1 MSWHFTKK
9 EWAPPWPP
17 HNKREFMSSIAR
29 NYLNQLNADY
39 LRVHRRKEDLFWSTY
54 MGISDDQAGFTA
66 AEQAYK
72 AFCADPARLPVLR
85 EMLAQAEEE
94 ELKRGLGGWIAF
106 FECNVIEDPAAAA
119 LMDELVAAEADLFAR
134 RKGLRLTLLD
144 EQGQQVA
151 GSLPAASTALA
162 ASSDEAVRQ
171 SALTMFHTLEQWV
184 VGNGFLEVVALRNRF
199 ARAMG
204 YRDYF
209 DYKVHKN
216 EQMSPEQLFAVLDDF
231 IARTEQRVH
240 QSLAELKAA
249 KGEAALLP
257 HNLRYSVSGDVTRQL
272 DPYVPFS
279 RALKDWV
286 QSFRR
291 LGIQYRGATLT
302 LDLLTREGKYEN
314 GFCHGPVPSFWQEG
328 EWVPAV
334 VNFTSLAD
342 PAQVGSGWS
351 GLNTLFH
358 EGGHAAHFANVTG
371 NAPCFSQEFPP
382 TSMAYAETQ
391 SMFCDSLLDDAD
403 WLKGYARN
411 AAGEAIPDELIKGM
425 IEARQPFRAFN
436 ERQIALVA
444 YFERDLYAMAES
456 ERTPEAVLALAR
468 RWERQILGGES
479 PRPLLAIPHL
489 LNQESACAYHGYLLA
504 LMAVEQTRAYFLA
517 RDGYLT
523 DNPRIGPD
531 LAAHYWGPGNGM
543 THDETLRSLTGEG
556 FSAAPLAEACNQSV
570 AQAWATAAACMTAA
584 SQRPPAGEGTPL
596 DAHIRVMHG
605 AELIADNLE
614 SETRMLA
621 DFEAWIRQHYQRE
634 PAAAR

>member
-1 MSWHFTKK
+1 
-9 EWAPPWPP
+9 
-17 HNKREFMSSIAR
+17 MSSIAR
-29 NYLNQLNADY
+29 NYFNQLNADY
-39 LRVHRRKEDLFWSTY
+39 LQVHRHKEDLFWSTY
-54 MGISDDQAGFTA
+54 MGTSDDQAGFTA

-72 AFCADPARLPVLR
+72 AFCANPARLPELR
-85 EMLAQAEEE
+85 EMLVQADEDD
-94 ELKRGLGGWIAF
+94 LKRGLQGWIAF

-119 LMDELVAAEADLFAR
+119 LMDELVAAEAELFAR
-134 RKGLRLTLLD
+134 RKGLKLTLLD

-151 GSLPAASTALA
+151 GSLPAASTSLA
-162 ASSDEAVRQ
+162 ASPNEAVRQ
-171 SALTMFHTLEQWV
+171 SALAMFHTLEQWV
-184 VGNGFLEVVALRNRF
+184 VGNGFLEVVAIRNRF

-209 DYKVHKN
+209 DYKVRKN
-216 EQMSPEQLFAVLDDF
+216 EQMSPEQLFAILDDF
-231 IARTEQRVH
+231 IARTDGRLQ
-240 QSLAELKAA
+240 QSLVELKAA

-279 RALKDWV
+279 RALRDWV
-286 QSFRR
+286 ESFRR
-291 LGIQYRGATLT
+291 LGIQYCGATLT

-314 GFCHGPVPSFWQEG
+314 GFCHGPVPSFFQQG

-403 WLKGYARN
+403 WLKRYARN
-411 AAGEAIPDELIKGM
+411 VAGEAIPDALIKEM

-456 ERTPEAVLALAR
+456 DRTPEAVLALAR
-468 RWERQILGGES
+468 KWERKILGVES

-504 LMAVEQTRAYFLA
+504 LMAVEQTRAFFLK

-556 FSAAPLAEACNQSV
+556 FSAVPLAEACNLSAAEAWQQ
-570 AQAWATAAACMTAA
+570 AQACMADA
-584 SQRPPAGEGTPL
+584 QQRPAAGEGSPL
-596 DAHIRVMHG
+596 DAHIRVVHG
-605 AELIADNLE
+605 AELIADNSE

-621 DFEAWIRQHYQRE
+621 DFEAWVAQRIKH
-634 PAAAR
+634 

>member
-1 MSWHFTKK
+1 
-9 EWAPPWPP
+9 
-17 HNKREFMSSIAR
+17 MSSIAR
-29 NYLNQLNADY
+29 NYFNQLNADY
-39 LRVHRRKEDLFWSTY
+39 LQVHRRKEDLFWSTY
-54 MGISDDQAGFTA
+54 MGTSDDQAGFTT

-72 AFCADPARLPVLR
+72 AFCANPARLPELR
-85 EMLAQAEEE
+85 EMLLQADEDD
-94 ELKRGLGGWIAF
+94 LKRGLQGWIAF

-119 LMDELVAAEADLFAR
+119 LMDELVAAEAALFAR
-134 RKGLRLTLLD
+134 RKGLKLTLLD

-151 GSLPAASTALA
+151 GSLPAASTSLA
-162 ASSDEAVRQ
+162 ASPNEAVRQ
-171 SALTMFHTLEQWV
+171 SALAMFRTLEQWV
-184 VGNGFLEVVALRNRF
+184 VGNGFLEVVAIRNRF
-199 ARAMG
+199 ACAMG

-209 DYKVHKN
+209 DYKVRKN
-216 EQMSPEQLFAVLDDF
+216 EQMSPEQLFAILDDF
-231 IARTEQRVH
+231 IARTDARLQ
-240 QSLAELKAA
+240 QSLVELKAA

-279 RALKDWV
+279 RALRDWV
-286 QSFRR
+286 ESFRR

-314 GFCHGPVPSFWQEG
+314 GFCHGPVPSFFQQG

-403 WLKGYARN
+403 WLKRYARN
-411 AAGEAIPDELIKGM
+411 AAGEAVPDALIKEM

-444 YFERDLYAMAES
+444 YFERDLYAMDEA

-468 RWERQILGGES
+468 QWERKIVGVES

-504 LMAVEQTRAYFLA
+504 LMAVEQTRAYFLK

-543 THDETLRSLTGEG
+543 SHDETLRSLTGEG
-556 FSAAPLAEACNQSV
+556 FSAVPLAEACNLSADEAWQ
-570 AQAWATAAACMTAA
+570 QAKACMAAAQ
-584 SQRPPAGEGTPL
+584 QRPAAGEGSPL
-596 DAHIRVMHG
+596 DAHIRVVHG
-605 AELIADNLE
+605 AELIADNSE

-621 DFEAWIRQHYQRE
+621 DFEAWILSHS
-634 PAAAR
+634 ARASVA

>member
-1 MSWHFTKK
+1 
-9 EWAPPWPP
+9 
-17 HNKREFMSSIAR
+17 MSSIAR

-39 LRVHRRKEDLFWSTY
+39 LQVHRRKEDLFWSTY
-54 MGISDDQAGFTA
+54 MGTSDDQAGFTA

-72 AFCADPARLPVLR
+72 AFCADPDRLPVLR
-85 EMLAQAEEE
+85 EMHAQAEEAD
-94 ELKRGLGGWIAF
+94 LRRGLGGWIAF
-106 FECNVIEDPAAAA
+106 FECNVIEDPGASA
-119 LMDELVAAEADLFAR
+119 LMDELVAAEADLFTR
-134 RKGLRLTLLD
+134 RKGLKLTLLD
-144 EQGQQVA
+144 EQGRQVP

-162 ASSDEAVRQ
+162 ASCDEAVRQ
-171 SALTMFHTLEQWV
+171 SALAMFQTLEQWV
-184 VGNGFLEVVALRNRF
+184 VDNGYLAIVALRNRF

-216 EQMSPEQLFAVLDDF
+216 EQMSPEQLFAILDDF
-231 IARTEQRVH
+231 IARTDARLH
-240 QSLAELKAA
+240 QSLSELKAA

-286 QSFRR
+286 ESFRR

-314 GFCHGPVPSFWQEG
+314 GFCHGPVPSFWQDG

-334 VNFTSLAD
+334 VNFTSLAN

-403 WLKGYARN
+403 WLKRYARN
-411 AAGEAIPDELIKGM
+411 AAGEPIPDALIQAM

-444 YFERDLYAMAES
+444 YFERDLYAMDEA
-456 ERTPEAVLALAR
+456 ERTPAAVLALAR
-468 RWERQILGGES
+468 KWERKILGVES

-504 LMAVEQTRAYFLA
+504 LMAVEQTRAYFLR

-543 THDETLRSLTGEG
+543 THDETLQSLTGEG
-556 FSAAPLAEACNQSV
+556 FSAVPLAEACNRSAAEAWQQ
-570 AQAWATAAACMTAA
+570 AQACMAAAR
-584 SQRPPAGEGTPL
+584 QRPPAGEGTPL
-596 DAHIRVMHG
+596 DAHIRVVHG
-605 AELIADNLE
+605 AELIADNSE
-614 SETRMLA
+614 SEARMLA
-621 DFEAWIRQHYQRE
+621 EFEAWIRRLETAE
-634 PAAAR
+634 PVTLA

>member
-1 MSWHFTKK
+1 
-9 EWAPPWPP
+9 
-17 HNKREFMSSIAR
+17 MSSIAR
-29 NYLNQLNADY
+29 NYFNQLNADY
-39 LRVHRRKEDLFWSTY
+39 LQVHRRKEDLFWSTY
-54 MGISDDQAGFTA
+54 MGTSDDQAGFTT

-72 AFCADPARLPVLR
+72 AFCANPARLPELR
-85 EMLAQAEEE
+85 EMLAQADEDD
-94 ELKRGLGGWIAF
+94 LKRGLQGWIAF

-119 LMDELVAAEADLFAR
+119 LMDELVAAEAELFAR
-134 RKGLRLTLLD
+134 RKGLKLTLLD

-151 GSLPAASTALA
+151 GSLPAASTSLA
-162 ASSDEAVRQ
+162 ASPNEAVRQ
-171 SALTMFHTLEQWV
+171 SALAMFHTLEQWV
-184 VGNGFLEVVALRNRF
+184 VGNGFLEVVAIRNRF

-209 DYKVHKN
+209 DYKVRKN
-216 EQMSPEQLFAVLDDF
+216 EQMSPDQLFAILDDF
-231 IARTEQRVH
+231 IARTDARLQ

-279 RALKDWV
+279 RALRDWV
-286 QSFRR
+286 ESFRR

-314 GFCHGPVPSFWQEG
+314 GFCHGPVPSFFQQG
-328 EWVPAV
+328 EWIPAV

-403 WLKGYARN
+403 WLKRYARN
-411 AAGEAIPDELIKGM
+411 AAGEAVPDALIKEM

-444 YFERDLYAMAES
+444 YFERDLYAMDEAEC
-456 ERTPEAVLALAR
+456 TPEAVLALAR
-468 RWERQILGGES
+468 QWECKIVGVES

-504 LMAVEQTRAYFLA
+504 LMAVEQTRAFFLK

-556 FSAAPLAEACNQSV
+556 FSAVPLAEACNLSADEAWQ
-570 AQAWATAAACMTAA
+570 QAKACMAAAQ
-584 SQRPPAGEGTPL
+584 QRPAAGEGSPL
-596 DAHIRVMHG
+596 DAHIRVVHG
-605 AELIADNLE
+605 AELIADNSE

-621 DFEAWIRQHYQRE
+621 DFEVWVAQRIKH
-634 PAAAR
+634 

>member
-1 MSWHFTKK
+1 
-9 EWAPPWPP
+9 
-17 HNKREFMSSIAR
+17 MSSIAR

-39 LRVHRRKEDLFWSTY
+39 LQVHRRKEDLFWSTY
-54 MGISDDQAGFTA
+54 MGTSDDQAGFTA

-72 AFCADPARLPVLR
+72 AFCADPDRLPVLR
-85 EMLAQAEEE
+85 EMHAQAEEAD
-94 ELKRGLGGWIAF
+94 LRRGLGGWIAF
-106 FECNVIEDPAAAA
+106 FECNVIEDPGASA
-119 LMDELVAAEADLFAR
+119 LMDELVAAEADLFTR
-134 RKGLRLTLLD
+134 RKGLKLTLLD
-144 EQGQQVA
+144 EQGRQVP

-162 ASSDEAVRQ
+162 ASCDEAVRQ
-171 SALTMFHTLEQWV
+171 SALAMFQTLEQWV
-184 VGNGFLEVVALRNRF
+184 VDNGYLAIVALRNRF

-216 EQMSPEQLFAVLDDF
+216 EQMSPEQLFAILDDF
-231 IARTEQRVH
+231 IARTDARLH

-257 HNLRYSVSGDVTRQL
+257 QNLRYSVSGDVTRQL

-286 QSFRR
+286 ESFRR

-314 GFCHGPVPSFWQEG
+314 GFCHGPVPSFWQDG

-334 VNFTSLAD
+334 VNFTSLAN

-403 WLKGYARN
+403 WLKRYARN
-411 AAGEAIPDELIKGM
+411 AAGEPIPDALIQAM

-444 YFERDLYAMAES
+444 YFERDLYAMDEA
-456 ERTPEAVLALAR
+456 ERTPAAVLALAR
-468 RWERQILGGES
+468 KWERKILGVES

-504 LMAVEQTRAYFLA
+504 LMAVEQTRAYFLR

-543 THDETLRSLTGEG
+543 THDETLQSLTGEG
-556 FSAAPLAEACNQSV
+556 FSAVPLAEACNRSAAEAWQQ
-570 AQAWATAAACMTAA
+570 AQACMAAAR
-584 SQRPPAGEGTPL
+584 QRPPAGEGTPL
-596 DAHIRVMHG
+596 DAHIRVVHG
-605 AELIADNLE
+605 AELIADNSE
-614 SETRMLA
+614 SEARMLA
-621 DFEAWIRQHYQRE
+621 EFEAWIRRLETAE
-634 PAAAR
+634 PVTLA

>member
-1 MSWHFTKK
+1 
-9 EWAPPWPP
+9 
-17 HNKREFMSSIAR
+17 MSSIAR

-54 MGISDDQAGFTA
+54 MGTSDDQAGFTA

-72 AFCADPARLPVLR
+72 AFCADPARLPALR
-85 EMLAQAEEE
+85 EMLAQAEGAD
-94 ELKRGLGGWIAF
+94 LKRGLAGWAAF

-134 RKGLRLTLLD
+134 RKGLKLTLLD
-144 EQGQQVA
+144 EQGRQVP

-171 SALTMFHTLEQWV
+171 SALAMFHTLEQWV

-204 YRDYF
+204 YNDYF

-403 WLKGYARN
+403 WLKRYARN
-411 AAGEAIPDELIKGM
+411 AAGEPIPDALIQAM

-456 ERTPEAVLALAR
+456 ERTPAAVLALAR
-468 RWERQILGGES
+468 QWERKILGVES

-504 LMAVEQTRAYFLA
+504 LMAVEQTRAYFLG

-543 THDETLRSLTGEG
+543 THDETLQSLTGEG
-556 FSAAPLAEACNQSV
+556 FSAVPLAEACNRSAAEAWQQ
-570 AQAWATAAACMTAA
+570 AQACMAAAR
-584 SQRPPAGEGTPL
+584 QRPPAGEGTPL
-596 DAHIRVMHG
+596 DAHIRVVHG
-605 AELIADNLE
+605 AELIADNSE
-614 SETRMLA
+614 SEARMLA
-621 DFEAWIRQHYQRE
+621 EFEAWIRRLETAE
-634 PAAAR
+634 PVTLA

>member
-1 MSWHFTKK
+1 
-9 EWAPPWPP
+9 
-17 HNKREFMSSIAR
+17 MSSIAR
-29 NYLNQLNADY
+29 NYFNQLNRDY
-39 LRVHRRKEDLFWSTY
+39 LQVHRRKEDLFWATY
-54 MGISDDQAGFTA
+54 MGTSDDQAGFTA

-72 AFCADPARLPVLR
+72 AFCANPERLPELR
-85 EMLAQAEEE
+85 KMHALAENE
-94 ELKRGLGGWIAF
+94 ELKRGLAGWIAF

-119 LMDELVAAEADLFAR
+119 LMDELVAAEAELFAR
-134 RKGLRLTLLD
+134 RKGLKLTLLD
-144 EQGQQVA
+144 ELGQQVA
-151 GSLPAASTALA
+151 GSLPAASTSLA
-162 ASSDEAVRQ
+162 ASPNEAVRQ
-171 SALTMFHTLEQWV
+171 SALAMFHTLEQWV
-184 VGNGFLEVVALRNRF
+184 VGNGFLEVVAIRNRF

-209 DYKVHKN
+209 DYKVRKN
-216 EQMSPEQLFAVLDDF
+216 EQMSPEQLFAILDDF
-231 IARTEQRVH
+231 IARTDARLQ

-279 RALKDWV
+279 RALRDWV
-286 QSFRR
+286 ESFRR

-314 GFCHGPVPSFWQEG
+314 GFCHGPVPSFFQQG

-403 WLKGYARN
+403 WLKRYARN
-411 AAGEAIPDELIKGM
+411 AVGEVVPDALIKEM

-444 YFERDLYAMAES
+444 YFERDLYAMDEA

-468 RWERQILGGES
+468 QWERKIVGVES

-504 LMAVEQTRAYFLA
+504 LMAVEQTRAYFLK

-543 THDETLRSLTGEG
+543 THDETLRNLTGEG
-556 FSAAPLAEACNQSV
+556 FSAVPLAEACNLIAAEAWQQ
-570 AQAWATAAACMTAA
+570 AQACMAAAQ
-584 SQRPPAGEGTPL
+584 QRPAAGEGSPL
-596 DAHIRVMHG
+596 DAHIRVVHG
-605 AELIADNLE
+605 AELIADNSE

-621 DFEAWIRQHYQRE
+621 DFEAWVAHRIKH
-634 PAAAR
+634 

>member
-1 MSWHFTKK
+1 
-9 EWAPPWPP
+9 
-17 HNKREFMSSIAR
+17 MSSIAR
-29 NYLNQLNADY
+29 NYFNQLNADY
-39 LRVHRRKEDLFWSTY
+39 LQVHRRKEDLFWSTY
-54 MGISDDQAGFTA
+54 MGTNDDQAGFTT

-72 AFCADPARLPVLR
+72 AFCANPARLPELR
-85 EMLAQAEEE
+85 EMLVQADEDD
-94 ELKRGLGGWIAF
+94 LKRGLQGWIAF

-119 LMDELVAAEADLFAR
+119 LMDELVAAEAELFAR
-134 RKGLRLTLLD
+134 RKGLKLTLLD

-151 GSLPAASTALA
+151 GSLPGASTSLA
-162 ASSDEAVRQ
+162 ASPNEAVRQ
-171 SALTMFHTLEQWV
+171 SALAMFRTLEQWV
-184 VGNGFLEVVALRNRF
+184 VGNGFLEVVAIRNRF

-209 DYKVHKN
+209 DYKVRKN
-216 EQMSPEQLFAVLDDF
+216 EQMSPDQLFAILDDF
-231 IARTEQRVH
+231 IARTDARLQ

-279 RALKDWV
+279 RALRDWV
-286 QSFRR
+286 ESFRR

-314 GFCHGPVPSFWQEG
+314 GFCHGPVPSFFQQG
-328 EWVPAV
+328 DWVPAV

-403 WLKGYARN
+403 WLKRYARN
-411 AAGEAIPDELIKGM
+411 AAGEAVPDALIKEM

-444 YFERDLYAMAES
+444 YFERDLYAMDEA

-468 RWERQILGGES
+468 QWERKILGVES

-504 LMAVEQTRAYFLA
+504 LMAVEQTRAYFLK

-543 THDETLRSLTGEG
+543 SHDETLRSLTGEG
-556 FSAAPLAEACNQSV
+556 FSAVPLAEACNLSADEAWQ
-570 AQAWATAAACMTAA
+570 QAKACMAAAQ
-584 SQRPPAGEGTPL
+584 QRPAAGEGSPL
-596 DAHIRVMHG
+596 DAHIRVVHG
-605 AELIADNLE
+605 AELIADNSE

-621 DFEAWIRQHYQRE
+621 DFEAWITRRYFAGDVRE
-634 PAAAR
+634 ELSCVQ

>member
-1 MSWHFTKK
+1 
-9 EWAPPWPP
+9 
-17 HNKREFMSSIAR
+17 MSSIAR
-29 NYLNQLNADY
+29 NYFNQLNADY
-39 LRVHRRKEDLFWSTY
+39 LQVHRRKEDLFWSTY
-54 MGISDDQAGFTA
+54 MGTSDDQAGFTT

-72 AFCADPARLPVLR
+72 AFCANPARLPELR
-85 EMLAQAEEE
+85 EMLVQADEDD
-94 ELKRGLGGWIAF
+94 LKGGLQGWIAF

-119 LMDELVAAEADLFAR
+119 LMDELVAAEAELFAR
-134 RKGLRLTLLD
+134 RKGLKLTLLD

-151 GSLPAASTALA
+151 GSLPAASTSLA
-162 ASSDEAVRQ
+162 ASPNEAVRQ
-171 SALTMFHTLEQWV
+171 SALAMFHTLEQWV
-184 VGNGFLEVVALRNRF
+184 VGNGFLEVVAIRNRF

-209 DYKVHKN
+209 DYKVRKN
-216 EQMSPEQLFAVLDDF
+216 EQMSPEQLFAILDDF
-231 IARTEQRVH
+231 IARTDARLQ
-240 QSLAELKAA
+240 QSLEELKVA

-279 RALKDWV
+279 RALRDWAE
-286 QSFRR
+286 SFRR

-314 GFCHGPVPSFWQEG
+314 GFCHGPVPSFFQQG

-403 WLKGYARN
+403 WLKRYARN
-411 AAGEAIPDELIKGM
+411 AAGEAVPDALIKEM

-444 YFERDLYAMAES
+444 YFERDLYAMDEAK
-456 ERTPEAVLALAR
+456 RTPEAVLALAR
-468 RWERQILGGES
+468 QWERKIVGVES

-504 LMAVEQTRAYFLA
+504 LMAVEQTRAYFLK

-543 THDETLRSLTGEG
+543 SHDETLRSLTGEG
-556 FSAAPLAEACNQSV
+556 FSAVPLAEACNLSAAEAWQQ
-570 AQAWATAAACMTAA
+570 AQACMVAAQ
-584 SQRPPAGEGTPL
+584 QRPSAGEGSPL
-596 DAHIRVMHG
+596 DAHIRVVHG
-605 AELIADNLE
+605 AELIADNSE

-621 DFEAWIRQHYQRE
+621 DFEAWVAHRIKL
-634 PAAAR
+634 

>member
-1 MSWHFTKK
+1 
-9 EWAPPWPP
+9 
-17 HNKREFMSSIAR
+17 MSSIAR
-29 NYLNQLNADY
+29 NYFNQLNADY
-39 LRVHRRKEDLFWSTY
+39 LQVHRRKEDLFWSTY
-54 MGISDDQAGFTA
+54 MGTSDDQAGFTA

-72 AFCADPARLPVLR
+72 GFCANPARLPELR
-85 EMLAQAEEE
+85 EMLALAQEED
-94 ELKRGLGGWIAF
+94 LKRGLKGWLAF
-106 FECNVIEDPAAAA
+106 FECNVIEDPQAAA
-119 LMDELVAAEADLFAR
+119 LMDELVAAEAALFAR
-134 RKGLRLTLLD
+134 RKGLKLTLLD
-144 EQGQQVA
+144 EQGRQVA

-162 ASSDEAVRQ
+162 ASADDAVRQ
-171 SALTMFHTLEQWV
+171 SALAMFHTLENWV
-184 VGNGFLEVVALRNRF
+184 VDNGYLEIVALRNRF
-199 ARAMG
+199 ACAMG

-216 EQMSPEQLFAVLDDF
+216 EQMSPEQLFAILDDF
-231 IARTEQRVH
+231 IARTEQRLH

-249 KGEAALLP
+249 KGEEALLP

-286 QSFRR
+286 ESFRR

-334 VNFTSLAD
+334 VNFTSLAN

-403 WLKGYARN
+403 WLKRYARN
-411 AAGEAIPDELIKGM
+411 DAGEPIPDALIEAM
-425 IEARQPFRAFN
+425 IAARQPFRAFN

-444 YFERDLYAMAES
+444 YFERDLYAMDGA
-456 ERTPEAVLALAR
+456 ERTPAAVLALAR
-468 RWERQILGGES
+468 QWERKILGVES

-504 LMAVEQTRAYFLA
+504 LMAVEQTRAFFLK

-531 LAAHYWGPGNGM
+531 LAAHYWGPGNGKS
-543 THDETLRSLTGEG
+543 HDETLRSLTGEG
-556 FSAAPLAEACNQSV
+556 FSAAPLAEACNRSV
-570 AQAWATAAACMTAA
+570 AEAWQQAQECMDAAQ
-584 SQRPPAGEGTPL
+584 QRPPAGEGMPL
-596 DAHIRVMHG
+596 DAHIRVVHG
-605 AELIADNLE
+605 AELIADNSE
-614 SETRMLA
+614 SEARMLA
-621 DFEAWIRQHYQRE
+621 DFEAWIRTLSGRDST
-634 PAAAR
+634 ALRR

>member
-1 MSWHFTKK
+1 
-9 EWAPPWPP
+9 
-17 HNKREFMSSIAR
+17 MSSIAR
-29 NYLNQLNADY
+29 NYLNRLNADY
-39 LRVHRRKEDLFWSTY
+39 LQVHRRKEDLFWSAY
-54 MGISDDQAGFTA
+54 MGTSDDQAGFTA

-85 EMLAQAEEE
+85 EMLAQAEEA
-94 ELKRGLGGWIAF
+94 ELRRGLGGWIAF
-106 FECNVIEDPAAAA
+106 FECNVIEDPQAAA
-119 LMDELVAAEADLFAR
+119 LMDELVAAEAELFAR

-144 EQGQQVA
+144 EQGRQVP

-171 SALTMFHTLEQWV
+171 SALAMFHTLEQWV

-216 EQMSPEQLFAVLDDF
+216 EQMSPAQLFAVLDDF
-231 IARTEQRVH
+231 IARTEERLH

-249 KGEAALLP
+249 KGEEALLP
-257 HNLRYSVSGDVTRQL
+257 HNLRYSVSGDVTRRL

-279 RALKDWV
+279 RALQDWV
-286 QSFRR
+286 ESFRR

-334 VNFTSLAD
+334 VNFTSLAN

-403 WLKGYARN
+403 WLKRYARN
-411 AAGEAIPDELIKGM
+411 AAGEPIPDDLIQAM
-425 IEARQPFRAFN
+425 IAARQPFRAFN

-456 ERTPEAVLALAR
+456 ERTPDAVLALAR
-468 RWERQILGGES
+468 RWECQILGVES

-504 LMAVEQTRAYFLA
+504 LMAVEQTRAYFLK

-556 FSAAPLAEACNQSV
+556 FSAIPLATVCNQTVAEAWQQAEACM
-570 AQAWATAAACMTAA
+570 AAAR
-584 SQRPPAGEGTPL
+584 QRPPAGEGTPL
-596 DAHIRVMHG
+596 NAHIRVVHG
-605 AELIADNLE
+605 AELIADNRE
-614 SETRMLA
+614 SEARMLA
-621 DFEAWIRQHYQRE
+621 DFEAWIRRQE
-634 PAAAR
+634 APAGQS

>member
-1 MSWHFTKK
+1 
-9 EWAPPWPP
+9 
-17 HNKREFMSSIAR
+17 MSSIAR
-29 NYLNQLNADY
+29 NYFNQLNADY
-39 LRVHRRKEDLFWSTY
+39 LQVHRRKEDLFWSTY
-54 MGISDDQAGFTA
+54 MGTSDDQAGFTA

-72 AFCADPARLPVLR
+72 AFCANPARLPELR
-85 EMLAQAEEE
+85 EMLVQADEDD
-94 ELKRGLGGWIAF
+94 LKRGLQGWIAF

-119 LMDELVAAEADLFAR
+119 LMDELVAAEAELFAR
-134 RKGLRLTLLD
+134 RKGLKLTLLD

-151 GSLPAASTALA
+151 GSLPAASTSLA
-162 ASSDEAVRQ
+162 ASPNEAVRQ
-171 SALTMFHTLEQWV
+171 SALAMFHTLEQWV
-184 VGNGFLEVVALRNRF
+184 VGNGFLEVVAIRNRF

-209 DYKVHKN
+209 DYKVRKN
-216 EQMSPEQLFAVLDDF
+216 EQMSPEQLFAILDDF
-231 IARTEQRVH
+231 IARTDARLQ
-240 QSLAELKAA
+240 QSLVELKAA

-279 RALKDWV
+279 RALRDWV
-286 QSFRR
+286 ESFRR

-314 GFCHGPVPSFWQEG
+314 GFCHGPVPSFFQQG

-403 WLKGYARN
+403 WLKRYARN
-411 AAGEAIPDELIKGM
+411 AAGEAVPDALIKEM

-444 YFERDLYAMAES
+444 YFERDLYAMDEA

-468 RWERQILGGES
+468 QWERKILGVES

-504 LMAVEQTRAYFLA
+504 LMAVEQTRAYFLK

-556 FSAAPLAEACNQSV
+556 FSAVPLAEACNLIAAEAWQQ
-570 AQAWATAAACMTAA
+570 AQACMAAAQ
-584 SQRPPAGEGTPL
+584 QRPAAGEGSPL
-596 DAHIRVMHG
+596 DAHIRVVHG
-605 AELIADNLE
+605 AELIADNSE

-621 DFEAWIRQHYQRE
+621 DFEAWIVNHYRRAS
-634 PAAAR
+634 AA

>member
-1 MSWHFTKK
+1 
-9 EWAPPWPP
+9 
-17 HNKREFMSSIAR
+17 MSSIAR
-29 NYLNQLNADY
+29 EYFDQLNRDY
-39 LRVHRRKEDLFWSTY
+39 LQVHRRKEDLFWATY
-54 MGISDDQAGFTA
+54 MGTSDDQAGFTT

-72 AFCADPARLPVLR
+72 AFCANPERLPELR
-85 EMLAQAEEE
+85 KMHALAEDE
-94 ELKRGLGGWIAF
+94 ELKRGLAGWIAF

-134 RKGLRLTLLD
+134 RKGLKLTLLD
-144 EQGQQVA
+144 EQGQQVV
-151 GSLPAASTALA
+151 GSLPAASTSLA
-162 ASSDEAVRQ
+162 ASSNEAVRQ
-171 SALTMFHTLEQWV
+171 SAIAMFHTLEQWV

-209 DYKVHKN
+209 AYKVRKN
-216 EQMSPEQLFAVLDDF
+216 EQMSPDQLFAILDDF
-231 IARTEQRVH
+231 IARTDARLQ
-240 QSLAELKAA
+240 QSLVELKAA

-257 HNLRYSVSGDVTRQL
+257 HNLRYFVSGDVTRQL

-279 RALKDWV
+279 RALRDWV
-286 QSFRR
+286 ESFRR

-314 GFCHGPVPSFWQEG
+314 GFCHGPVPSFFQQG
-328 EWVPAV
+328 EWIPAV

-403 WLKGYARN
+403 WLKHYARN
-411 AAGEAIPDELIKGM
+411 AAGEAIPDALIKEM
-425 IEARQPFRAFN
+425 IAARQPFRAFN

-444 YFERDLYAMAES
+444 YFERELYAMDEA

-468 RWERQILGGES
+468 KWERKILGVES

-504 LMAVEQTRAYFLA
+504 LMAVEQTRAFFLK

-556 FSAAPLAEACNQSV
+556 FSAVPLAEACNLSAAEAWQL
-570 AQAWATAAACMTAA
+570 AQACMVAAQ
-584 SQRPPAGEGTPL
+584 QRPAAGEGSPL
-596 DAHIRVMHG
+596 DAHIRVVHG
-605 AELIADNLE
+605 AELIADNSE

-621 DFEAWIRQHYQRE
+621 DFEAWILSHS
-634 PAAAR
+634 ARASVA

>member
-1 MSWHFTKK
+1 
-9 EWAPPWPP
+9 
-17 HNKREFMSSIAR
+17 MSSIAR
-29 NYLNQLNADY
+29 NYFNQLNADY
-39 LRVHRRKEDLFWSTY
+39 LQVHRCKEDLFWSTY
-54 MGISDDQAGFTA
+54 MGTSDDQPGFTA

-72 AFCADPARLPVLR
+72 AFCANPARLPALR
-85 EMLAQAEEE
+85 EMLAQAEQDD
-94 ELKRGLGGWIAF
+94 LKRGLQGWIAF

-134 RKGLRLTLLD
+134 RKGLKLTLLD

-151 GSLPAASTALA
+151 GSLPAASTSLA
-162 ASSDEAVRQ
+162 ASSNEAVRQ
-171 SALTMFHTLEQWV
+171 SALAMFHALEQWV
-184 VGNGFLEVVALRNRF
+184 VGNGFLEVVAIRNRF
-199 ARAMG
+199 ARAMD

-209 DYKVHKN
+209 DYKVRKN
-216 EQMSPEQLFAVLDDF
+216 EQMSPEQLFAILDDF
-231 IARTEQRVH
+231 IARTDGRLQ

-286 QSFRR
+286 ESFRR

-314 GFCHGPVPSFWQEG
+314 GFCHGPVPSFFQQG

-403 WLKGYARN
+403 WLKRYARN
-411 AAGEAIPDELIKGM
+411 AAGESIPDELIKEM
-425 IEARQPFRAFN
+425 IAARQPFRAFN

-444 YFERDLYAMAES
+444 YFERDLYAMDEA

-468 RWERQILGGES
+468 QWERNIVGVES

-504 LMAVEQTRAYFLA
+504 LMAVEQTRTYFLG

-543 THDETLRSLTGEG
+543 SHDQTLRSLTGEG
-556 FSAAPLAEACNQSV
+556 FSAVPLAEACNLSAAESWLQ
-570 AQAWATAAACMTAA
+570 AQACMAAAQ
-584 SQRPPAGEGTPL
+584 QRPAAGEGTPL
-596 DAHIRVMHG
+596 DAHIRVVHG
-605 AELIADNLE
+605 AELIADNRE

-621 DFEAWIRQHYQRE
+621 DFEAWIVNHYQRAS
-634 PAAAR
+634 AA

>member
-1 MSWHFTKK
+1 
-9 EWAPPWPP
+9 
-17 HNKREFMSSIAR
+17 MSSIAR
-29 NYLNQLNADY
+29 NYFNQLNADY
-39 LRVHRRKEDLFWSTY
+39 LQVHRCKEDLFWSTY
-54 MGISDDQAGFTA
+54 MGTSDDQAGFTA

-72 AFCADPARLPVLR
+72 GFCANPARLPELR
-85 EMLAQAEEE
+85 EMLALAQEED
-94 ELKRGLGGWIAF
+94 LKWGLKGWLAF
-106 FECNVIEDPAAAA
+106 FECNVIEDPQAAA

-134 RKGLRLTLLD
+134 RKGLKLTLLD
-144 EQGQQVA
+144 EQGREVA

-162 ASSDEAVRQ
+162 ASADEAVRQ
-171 SALTMFHTLEQWV
+171 SALAMFHTLEQWV
-184 VGNGFLEVVALRNRF
+184 IDNGYLEIVALRNRF
-199 ARAMG
+199 ACAMG

-216 EQMSPEQLFAVLDDF
+216 EQMSPEQLFAILDDF
-231 IARTEQRVH
+231 IARTEQRLH
-240 QSLAELKAA
+240 QSLVELKAA
-249 KGEAALLP
+249 KGEEALLP

-286 QSFRR
+286 ESFRR

-334 VNFTSLAD
+334 VNFTSLAN

-403 WLKGYARN
+403 WLKRYARN
-411 AAGEAIPDELIKGM
+411 DAGEPIPDALIEAM
-425 IEARQPFRAFN
+425 IAARQPFRAFN

-444 YFERDLYAMAES
+444 YFERDLYAMADGD
-456 ERTPEAVLALAR
+456 RTPAAVLALAR
-468 RWERQILGGES
+468 QWERKILGVES

-504 LMAVEQTRAYFLA
+504 LMAVEQTRAFFLK

-531 LAAHYWGPGNGM
+531 LAAHYWGPGNGKS
-543 THDETLRSLTGEG
+543 HDETLRSLTGEG
-556 FSAAPLAEACNQSV
+556 FSAAPLAEACNRSV
-570 AQAWATAAACMTAA
+570 AEAWQQAQACMAAAR
-584 SQRPPAGEGTPL
+584 QRPPAGEGTPL
-596 DAHIRVMHG
+596 DAHIRVVHG
-605 AELIADNLE
+605 AELIADNSE
-614 SETRMLA
+614 SEARMLA
-621 DFEAWIRQHYQRE
+621 DFEAWIRTLSGRDSTTL
-634 PAAAR
+634 RR

>member
-1 MSWHFTKK
+1 MH
-9 EWAPPWPP
+9 
-17 HNKREFMSSIAR
+17 SIAR

-39 LRVHRRKEDLFWSTY
+39 LQVHRRKEDLFWSTY
-54 MGISDDQAGFTA
+54 MGTSDDQAGFTA

-72 AFCADPARLPVLR
+72 AFCANPARLPELR
-85 EMLAQAEEE
+85 EMLSRAEEAD
-94 ELKRGLGGWIAF
+94 LKRGLGGWIAF

-119 LMDELVAAEADLFAR
+119 LMDELVAAEAALFAR
-134 RKGLRLTLLD
+134 RRELKLSLLD

-151 GSLPAASTALA
+151 GSLPAASTSLA
-162 ASSDEAVRQ
+162 ASPNEAVRQ
-171 SALTMFHTLEQWV
+171 SALAMFHTLEQWV
-184 VGNGFLEVVALRNRF
+184 VDNGFLEVVAIRNRF

-209 DYKVHKN
+209 DYKVRKN

-231 IARTEQRVH
+231 IARTEQRVQ
-240 QSLAELKAA
+240 QSLAELKSA
-249 KGEAALLP
+249 KGEAALQP
-257 HNLRYSVSGDVTRQL
+257 HNLRYFVSGDVTRQL

-286 QSFRR
+286 ESFRR
-291 LGIQYRGATLT
+291 LGIQYRDATLT
-302 LDLLTREGKYEN
+302 LDLLTWEGKYEN
-314 GFCHGPVPSFWQEG
+314 GFCHGPVPSFWQEDK
-328 EWVPAV
+328 WVPAV
-334 VNFTSLAD
+334 VNFTSLAN
-342 PAQVGSGWS
+342 PVQVGSGWS

-403 WLKGYARN
+403 WLKHYARN
-411 AAGEAIPDELIKGM
+411 AAGEVIPDSLIKAM
-425 IEARQPFRAFN
+425 IAARQPFRAFN
-436 ERQIALVA
+436 ERQIALVS
-444 YFERDLYAMAES
+444 YFERDLYAME
-456 ERTPEAVLALAR
+456 EIDRTPDAVLALAR
-468 RWERQILGGES
+468 QWERKILGTES

-504 LMAVEQTRAYFLA
+504 LMAVEQTRAYFLQ

-556 FSAAPLAEACNQSV
+556 FSAVPLAEVCNQSV
-570 AQAWATAAACMTAA
+570 ADAWAQAQACMAAAQ
-584 SQRPPAGEGTPL
+584 QRPPAGEGAPL
-596 DAHIRVMHG
+596 NARIRVVHG
-605 AELIADNLE
+605 SELIADNSE
-614 SETRMLA
+614 SEARMLA
-621 DFEAWIRQHYQRE
+621 DFEGWIRRQSEVE
-634 PAAAR
+634 PATQG

>member
-1 MSWHFTKK
+1 MH
-9 EWAPPWPP
+9 
-17 HNKREFMSSIAR
+17 SIAR

-39 LRVHRRKEDLFWSTY
+39 LLVHRRKEDLFWSTY
-54 MGISDDQAGFTA
+54 MGTSDDQAGFTA

-72 AFCADPARLPVLR
+72 AFCANPALLPELR
-85 EMLAQAEEE
+85 ETLARAEEAD
-94 ELKRGLGGWIAF
+94 LKRGLGGWIAF

-119 LMDELVAAEADLFAR
+119 LMDELVAAEAALFAR
-134 RKGLRLTLLD
+134 RRELKLSLLD

-151 GSLPAASTALA
+151 GSLPAASTSLA
-162 ASSDEAVRQ
+162 ASPNEAVRQ
-171 SALTMFHTLEQWV
+171 SALAMFHTLEQWV
-184 VGNGFLEVVALRNRF
+184 VDNGFLDVVAIRNRF

-209 DYKVHKN
+209 DYKVRKN

-231 IARTEQRVH
+231 IARTEQRVQ
-240 QSLAELKAA
+240 QSLAELKSV

-257 HNLRYSVSGDVTRQL
+257 HNLRYFVSGDVTRQL

-286 QSFRR
+286 ESFRR
-291 LGIQYRGATLT
+291 LGIQYRDATLT

-314 GFCHGPVPSFWQEG
+314 GFCHGPVPSFWQEDK
-328 EWVPAV
+328 WVPAV
-334 VNFTSLAD
+334 VNFTSLAN

-403 WLKGYARN
+403 WLKRYARN
-411 AAGEAIPDELIKGM
+411 AAGEVIPDSLIKAM
-425 IEARQPFRAFN
+425 IAARQPFRAFN
-436 ERQIALVA
+436 ERQIALVS
-444 YFERDLYAMAES
+444 YFERDLYAMEES
-456 ERTPEAVLALAR
+456 DRTPDVVLALAR
-468 RWERQILGGES
+468 QWERKILGTES

-504 LMAVEQTRAYFLA
+504 LMAVEQTRAYFLK

-556 FSAAPLAEACNQSV
+556 FSAVPLAEVCNQSV
-570 AQAWATAAACMTAA
+570 ADAWAQAQACMAAAQ
-584 SQRPPAGEGTPL
+584 QRPPAGEGAPL
-596 DAHIRVMHG
+596 NARIRVVHG
-605 AELIADNLE
+605 SELIADNSE
-614 SETRMLA
+614 SEARMLA
-621 DFEAWIRQHYQRE
+621 DFEGWIRRQSEVE
-634 PAAAR
+634 PATLG

>member
-1 MSWHFTKK
+1 
-9 EWAPPWPP
+9 
-17 HNKREFMSSIAR
+17 MSSIAR
-29 NYLNQLNADY
+29 EYFDQLNRDY
-39 LRVHRRKEDLFWSTY
+39 LQVHRRKEDLFWATY
-54 MGISDDQAGFTA
+54 MGTSDDQAGFTT

-72 AFCADPARLPVLR
+72 AFCANPERLPELR
-85 EMLAQAEEE
+85 KMHALAEDE
-94 ELKRGLGGWIAF
+94 ELKRGLAGWIAF
-106 FECNVIEDPAAAA
+106 FECNVIEDPGASA

-134 RKGLRLTLLD
+134 RKGLKLTLLD
-144 EQGQQVA
+144 EQGRQVP

-171 SALTMFHTLEQWV
+171 SALAMFHTLEQWV
-184 VGNGFLEVVALRNRF
+184 IDNGYLDIVALRNRF

-209 DYKVHKN
+209 EYKVHKN
-216 EQMSPEQLFAVLDDF
+216 EQMSPAQLFAVLDDF
-231 IARTEQRVH
+231 IARTEERLH

-249 KGEAALLP
+249 KGEEALLP

-286 QSFRR
+286 ESFRR

-334 VNFTSLAD
+334 VNFTSLAN

-403 WLKGYARN
+403 WLKRYARN
-411 AAGEAIPDELIKGM
+411 AAGEPIPDALIQAM

-456 ERTPEAVLALAR
+456 ERTPAAVLALAR
-468 RWERQILGGES
+468 RWERKILGVDS

-504 LMAVEQTRAYFLA
+504 LMAVEQTRAYFLR

-543 THDETLRSLTGEG
+543 THDETLQSLTGEG
-556 FSAAPLAEACNQSV
+556 FSAVPLAEACNRSAAEAWQQ
-570 AQAWATAAACMTAA
+570 AQACMAAAR
-584 SQRPPAGEGTPL
+584 QRPPAGEGTPL
-596 DAHIRVMHG
+596 DAHIRVVHG
-605 AELIADNLE
+605 AELIADNSE
-614 SETRMLA
+614 SEARMLA
-621 DFEAWIRQHYQRE
+621 EFEAWIRRLETAE
-634 PAAAR
+634 PVTLA

>member
-1 MSWHFTKK
+1 
-9 EWAPPWPP
+9 
-17 HNKREFMSSIAR
+17 MSSIAR
-29 NYLNQLNADY
+29 NYFNQLNADY
-39 LRVHRRKEDLFWSTY
+39 LQVHRRKEDLFWSTY
-54 MGISDDQAGFTA
+54 MGTSDDQAGFTA

-72 AFCADPARLPVLR
+72 AFCANPARLPALR
-85 EMLAQAEEE
+85 EMLVQADEDD
-94 ELKRGLGGWIAF
+94 LKRGLQGWIAF

-119 LMDELVAAEADLFAR
+119 LMDELVAAEAALFAR
-134 RKGLRLTLLD
+134 RKGLKLTLLD

-151 GSLPAASTALA
+151 GSLPAASTSLT
-162 ASSDEAVRQ
+162 ASPNEAVRQ
-171 SALTMFHTLEQWV
+171 SALAMFHTLEQWV
-184 VGNGFLEVVALRNRF
+184 VGNGFLEVVAIRNRF

-209 DYKVHKN
+209 DYKVRKN
-216 EQMSPEQLFAVLDDF
+216 EQMSPEQLFAILDDF
-231 IARTEQRVH
+231 IARTDGRLQ

-279 RALKDWV
+279 RALRDWV
-286 QSFRR
+286 ESFRR

-314 GFCHGPVPSFWQEG
+314 GFCHGPVPSFFQQG

-403 WLKGYARN
+403 WLKRYARN
-411 AAGEAIPDELIKGM
+411 AAGEAVPDALIKEM

-444 YFERDLYAMAES
+444 YFERDLYAMDEA

-468 RWERQILGGES
+468 KWERKVLGVES

-504 LMAVEQTRAYFLA
+504 LMAVEQTRAYFLK

-543 THDETLRSLTGEG
+543 SHDETLRSLTGEG
-556 FSAAPLAEACNQSV
+556 FSAVPLAEACNLSADEAWQQ
-570 AQAWATAAACMTAA
+570 AQVCMAAAQ
-584 SQRPPAGEGTPL
+584 QRPAAGEGSPL
-596 DAHIRVMHG
+596 DAHIRVVHG
-605 AELIADNLE
+605 AELIADNSK

-621 DFEAWIRQHYQRE
+621 DFEAWVAQRIKH
-634 PAAAR
+634 

>member
-1 MSWHFTKK
+1 
-9 EWAPPWPP
+9 
-17 HNKREFMSSIAR
+17 MSSIAR

-39 LRVHRRKEDLFWSTY
+39 LQVHRRKEDLFWSTY
-54 MGISDDQAGFTA
+54 MGTSDDQAGFTA

-72 AFCADPARLPVLR
+72 GFCADPARLPVLR
-85 EMLAQAEEE
+85 EMQAEEAD
-94 ELKRGLGGWIAF
+94 LRRGLGGWIAF
-106 FECNVIEDPAAAA
+106 FECNVIEDPGASA

-134 RKGLRLTLLD
+134 RKGLKLTLLD
-144 EQGQQVA
+144 EQGRQVP

-171 SALTMFHTLEQWV
+171 SALAMFHTLEQWV
-184 VGNGFLEVVALRNRF
+184 IDNGYLDIVALRNRF

-209 DYKVHKN
+209 EYKVHKN
-216 EQMSPEQLFAVLDDF
+216 EQMSPAQLIAILDDF
-231 IARTEQRVH
+231 IARTDARLH

-286 QSFRR
+286 ESFRR

-334 VNFTSLAD
+334 VNFTSLAN

-403 WLKGYARN
+403 WLKRYARN
-411 AAGEAIPDELIKGM
+411 AAGEPIPDALIQAM

-456 ERTPEAVLALAR
+456 ERTPAAVLALAR
-468 RWERQILGGES
+468 RWERKILGVES

-504 LMAVEQTRAYFLA
+504 LMAVEQTRAYFLK

-543 THDETLRSLTGEG
+543 THDETLQSLTGEG
-556 FSAAPLAEACNQSV
+556 FSAVPLAEECNRSAAEAWQQ
-570 AQAWATAAACMTAA
+570 AQTCMAAAR
-584 SQRPPAGEGTPL
+584 QRPPAGEGTPL
-596 DAHIRVMHG
+596 DAHIRVVHG
-605 AELIADNLE
+605 AELIADNSE
-614 SETRMLA
+614 SEARMLA
-621 DFEAWIRQHYQRE
+621 DFEAWIRRLETAE
-634 PAAAR
+634 PVTQA

>member
-1 MSWHFTKK
+1 
-9 EWAPPWPP
+9 
-17 HNKREFMSSIAR
+17 MSSIAR
-29 NYLNQLNADY
+29 NYFNQLNADY
-39 LRVHRRKEDLFWSTY
+39 LQVHRRKEDLFWSTY
-54 MGISDDQAGFTA
+54 MGTSDDQAGFTT

-72 AFCADPARLPVLR
+72 AFCANPARLPELR
-85 EMLAQAEEE
+85 EMLVQADEDD
-94 ELKRGLGGWIAF
+94 LKRGLQGWIAF

-119 LMDELVAAEADLFAR
+119 LMDELVAAEAALFAR
-134 RKGLRLTLLD
+134 RKGLKLTLLD

-151 GSLPAASTALA
+151 GSLPAASTSLA
-162 ASSDEAVRQ
+162 ASPNEAVRQ
-171 SALTMFHTLEQWV
+171 SALAMFHTLELWV
-184 VGNGFLEVVALRNRF
+184 VGNGFLEVVAIRNRF

-209 DYKVHKN
+209 DYKVRKN
-216 EQMSPEQLFAVLDDF
+216 EQMSPEQLFAILDDF
-231 IARTEQRVH
+231 IARTDARLQ
-240 QSLAELKAA
+240 QSLEELKIA

-279 RALKDWV
+279 RALRDWV
-286 QSFRR
+286 ESFRR

-314 GFCHGPVPSFWQEG
+314 GFCHGPVPSFFQQG
-328 EWVPAV
+328 EWIPAV

-342 PAQVGSGWS
+342 PAQVGSGWN

-403 WLKGYARN
+403 WLKRYARN
-411 AAGEAIPDELIKGM
+411 AAGEAVPDALIKEM

-444 YFERDLYAMAES
+444 YFERDLYAMDEA

-468 RWERQILGGES
+468 QWERKILGVES

-504 LMAVEQTRAYFLA
+504 LMAVEQTRAYFLK

-543 THDETLRSLTGEG
+543 THDETLRKLTSEG
-556 FSAAPLAEACNQSV
+556 FSAVPLAEACNLSAADAWLQ
-570 AQAWATAAACMTAA
+570 AQACMAAAQ
-584 SQRPPAGEGTPL
+584 QRPAAGEGSPL
-596 DAHIRVMHG
+596 DAHIRVVHG
-605 AELIADNLE
+605 AELIADNSE

-621 DFEAWIRQHYQRE
+621 DFEAWITRRYFAGDVRE
-634 PAAAR
+634 ELSCVQ

>member
-1 MSWHFTKK
+1 
-9 EWAPPWPP
+9 
-17 HNKREFMSSIAR
+17 MSSIAR
-29 NYLNQLNADY
+29 NYFNQLNADY
-39 LRVHRRKEDLFWSTY
+39 LQVHRRKEDLFWSTY
-54 MGISDDQAGFTA
+54 MGTSDDQAGFTA

-72 AFCADPARLPVLR
+72 AFCANPSRLPALR
-85 EMLAQAEEE
+85 EMLAQADEDD
-94 ELKRGLGGWIAF
+94 LKRGLQGWIAF
-106 FECNVIEDPAAAA
+106 FECNVIEDPAAAT
-119 LMDELVAAEADLFAR
+119 LMDELVAAEAELFAR
-134 RKGLRLTLLD
+134 RRELKLTLLD

-151 GSLPAASTALA
+151 GSLPAASTSLA
-162 ASSDEAVRQ
+162 ASPNEAVRQ
-171 SALTMFHTLEQWV
+171 SALAMFHTLEQWV
-184 VGNGFLEVVALRNRF
+184 VGNGFLEVVAIRNRF

-209 DYKVHKN
+209 DYKVRKN
-216 EQMSPEQLFAVLDDF
+216 EQMSPAQLFTILDDF
-231 IARTEQRVH
+231 IARTDARLQ

-257 HNLRYSVSGDVTRQL
+257 HNLRYAISGDVTRQL

-286 QSFRR
+286 ESFRR

-314 GFCHGPVPSFWQEG
+314 GFCHGPVPSFFQQG

-342 PAQVGSGWS
+342 PAQVGSGWN

-403 WLKGYARN
+403 WLKRYARN
-411 AAGEAIPDELIKGM
+411 AAGEAVPDALIKEM
-425 IEARQPFRAFN
+425 IAARQPFRAFN

-444 YFERDLYAMAES
+444 YFERDLYAMDEA

-468 RWERQILGGES
+468 QWERQIVGVES

-504 LMAVEQTRAYFLA
+504 LMAVEQTRAYFLK

-523 DNPRIGPD
+523 DNPCIGPD

-543 THDETLRSLTGEG
+543 SHDATLRSLTGEG
-556 FSAAPLAEACNQSV
+556 FSAVPLAEACNLSAADAWQL
-570 AQAWATAAACMTAA
+570 AQACMAAAQ
-584 SQRPPAGEGTPL
+584 QRPAAGEGTPL
-596 DAHIRVMHG
+596 DAHIRVVHG
-605 AELIADNLE
+605 AELIADNSE

-621 DFEAWIRQHYQRE
+621 DFEAWIVNHYRRAS
-634 PAAAR
+634 AA

>member
-1 MSWHFTKK
+1 
-9 EWAPPWPP
+9 
-17 HNKREFMSSIAR
+17 MSSIAR
-29 NYLNQLNADY
+29 NYFNQLNADY
-39 LRVHRRKEDLFWSTY
+39 LQVHRRKEDLFWSTY
-54 MGISDDQAGFTA
+54 MGTSDDQAGFTA

-72 AFCADPARLPVLR
+72 AFCANPARLPELR
-85 EMLAQAEEE
+85 EMLVQADEDD
-94 ELKRGLGGWIAF
+94 LKRGLQGWIAF

-119 LMDELVAAEADLFAR
+119 LMDELVAAEAELFAR
-134 RKGLRLTLLD
+134 RKGLKLTLLD

-151 GSLPAASTALA
+151 GSLPAASTSLA
-162 ASSDEAVRQ
+162 ASPNEAVRQ
-171 SALTMFHTLEQWV
+171 SALAMFHTLEQWV
-184 VGNGFLEVVALRNRF
+184 VGNGFLEVVAIRNRF

-209 DYKVHKN
+209 DYKVRKN
-216 EQMSPEQLFAVLDDF
+216 EQMSPEQLFAILDDF
-231 IARTEQRVH
+231 IARTDARLQ
-240 QSLAELKAA
+240 QSLVELKAA

-279 RALKDWV
+279 RALRDWV
-286 QSFRR
+286 ESFRR

-314 GFCHGPVPSFWQEG
+314 GFCHGPVPSFFQQG

-403 WLKGYARN
+403 WLKRYARN
-411 AAGEAIPDELIKGM
+411 AAGEAIPDALIKEM

-444 YFERDLYAMAES
+444 YFERDLYAMDES

-468 RWERQILGGES
+468 KWERKILGVES

-504 LMAVEQTRAYFLA
+504 LMAVEQTRAYFLK

-543 THDETLRSLTGEG
+543 SHDETLRSLTGEG
-556 FSAAPLAEACNQSV
+556 FSAVPLAEACNLSSV
-570 AQAWATAAACMTAA
+570 EAWQQAQVCMAAAQ
-584 SQRPPAGEGTPL
+584 QRPATGEGSPL
-596 DAHIRVMHG
+596 DAHIRVVHG
-605 AELIADNLE
+605 AELIADNSE

-621 DFEAWIRQHYQRE
+621 DFEAWITRRYVAGDVRE
-634 PAAAR
+634 ELSCVQ

>member
-1 MSWHFTKK
+1 
-9 EWAPPWPP
+9 
-17 HNKREFMSSIAR
+17 MSSIAR
-29 NYLNQLNADY
+29 NYLNRLNADY
-39 LRVHRRKEDLFWSTY
+39 LQVHRRKEDLFWSTY
-54 MGISDDQAGFTA
+54 MGTSDDQAGFTA

-85 EMLAQAEEE
+85 EMLAQAEEA
-94 ELKRGLGGWIAF
+94 ELRRGLGGWIAF
-106 FECNVIEDPAAAA
+106 FECNVIEDPQAAA
-119 LMDELVAAEADLFAR
+119 LMDELVAAEAELFAR

-144 EQGQQVA
+144 EQGRQVP

-171 SALTMFHTLEQWV
+171 SALAMFHTLEQWV

-216 EQMSPEQLFAVLDDF
+216 EQMSPAQLFAVLDDF
-231 IARTEQRVH
+231 IARTEERLH

-249 KGEAALLP
+249 KGEEALLP
-257 HNLRYSVSGDVTRQL
+257 HNLRYSVSGDVTRWL

-279 RALKDWV
+279 RALQDWV
-286 QSFRR
+286 ESFRR

-334 VNFTSLAD
+334 VNFTSLAN

-403 WLKGYARN
+403 WLKRYARN
-411 AAGEAIPDELIKGM
+411 AAGEPIPDDLIQAM

-456 ERTPEAVLALAR
+456 ERTPDAVLVLAR
-468 RWERQILGGES
+468 RWERQILGVES

-504 LMAVEQTRAYFLA
+504 LMAVEQTRAYFLK

-556 FSAAPLAEACNQSV
+556 FSAIPLATVCNQTVAEAWQQAEACM
-570 AQAWATAAACMTAA
+570 AAAR
-584 SQRPPAGEGTPL
+584 QRPPAGEGAPL
-596 DAHIRVMHG
+596 NAHIRVVHG
-605 AELIADNLE
+605 AELIADNRE
-614 SETRMLA
+614 SEARMLA
-621 DFEAWIRQHYQRE
+621 DFEAWIRRQE
-634 PAAAR
+634 APAGQS

>member
-1 MSWHFTKK
+1 
-9 EWAPPWPP
+9 
-17 HNKREFMSSIAR
+17 MSSIAR
-29 NYLNQLNADY
+29 NYFNQLNADY
-39 LRVHRRKEDLFWSTY
+39 LQVHRRKEDLFWSTY
-54 MGISDDQAGFTA
+54 MGTSDDQASFTT

-72 AFCADPARLPVLR
+72 AFCANPARLPELR
-85 EMLAQAEEE
+85 EMLVQADEDD
-94 ELKRGLGGWIAF
+94 LKRGLQGWIAF

-119 LMDELVAAEADLFAR
+119 LMDELVAAEAELFAR
-134 RKGLRLTLLD
+134 RKGLKLTLLD
-144 EQGQQVA
+144 GQGQQVA
-151 GSLPAASTALA
+151 GSLPAASTSLA
-162 ASSDEAVRQ
+162 ASPNEAVRQ
-171 SALTMFHTLEQWV
+171 SALAMFHTLEHWV
-184 VGNGFLEVVALRNRF
+184 VGNGFLEVVAIRNRF

-209 DYKVHKN
+209 DYKVRKN
-216 EQMSPEQLFAVLDDF
+216 EQMSPEQLFAILDDF
-231 IARTEQRVH
+231 IARTDARLQ

-279 RALKDWV
+279 RALRDWV
-286 QSFRR
+286 ESFRR

-314 GFCHGPVPSFWQEG
+314 GFCHGPVPSFFQQG

-403 WLKGYARN
+403 WLKRYARN
-411 AAGEAIPDELIKGM
+411 AAGEAVPDALIKEM

-444 YFERDLYAMAES
+444 YFERDLYAMDEA

-468 RWERQILGGES
+468 QWECKIVGVES

-504 LMAVEQTRAYFLA
+504 LMAVEQTRAFFLK

-543 THDETLRSLTGEG
+543 SHDETLRSLTGEG
-556 FSAAPLAEACNQSV
+556 FSAVPLAEACNLSADEAWQ
-570 AQAWATAAACMTAA
+570 QAKACMAAAQ
-584 SQRPPAGEGTPL
+584 QRPAAGEGSPL
-596 DAHIRVMHG
+596 DAHIRVVHG
-605 AELIADNLE
+605 AELIADNSE

-621 DFEAWIRQHYQRE
+621 DFEAWILSHS
-634 PAAAR
+634 ARASVA

>member
-1 MSWHFTKK
+1 
-9 EWAPPWPP
+9 
-17 HNKREFMSSIAR
+17 MSSIAR
-29 NYLNQLNADY
+29 NYFNQLNADY
-39 LRVHRRKEDLFWSTY
+39 LQVHRRKEDLFWSTY
-54 MGISDDQAGFTA
+54 MGTSDDQAGFTT

-72 AFCADPARLPVLR
+72 AFCANPARLPELR
-85 EMLAQAEEE
+85 EMLVQADEDD
-94 ELKRGLGGWIAF
+94 LKRGLQGWIAF

-119 LMDELVAAEADLFAR
+119 LMDELVAAEAELFAR
-134 RKGLRLTLLD
+134 RKGLKLTLLD

-151 GSLPAASTALA
+151 GSLPAASTSLA
-162 ASSDEAVRQ
+162 ASPSEAVRQ
-171 SALTMFHTLEQWV
+171 SALAMFHTLEQWV
-184 VGNGFLEVVALRNRF
+184 VGNGFLEVVAIRNRF

-209 DYKVHKN
+209 DYKVRKN
-216 EQMSPEQLFAVLDDF
+216 EQMSPEQLFAILDDF
-231 IARTEQRVH
+231 IARTDARLH

-279 RALKDWV
+279 RALRDWV
-286 QSFRR
+286 ESFRR

-314 GFCHGPVPSFWQEG
+314 GFCHGPVPSFFQQG
-328 EWVPAV
+328 DWVPAV

-403 WLKGYARN
+403 WLKRYARN
-411 AAGEAIPDELIKGM
+411 AAGEAVPDALIKEM

-444 YFERDLYAMAES
+444 YFERDLYAMGEA

-468 RWERQILGGES
+468 QWERKIVGVES

-504 LMAVEQTRAYFLA
+504 LMAVEQTRAYFLK

-543 THDETLRSLTGEG
+543 SHDETLRSLTGEG
-556 FSAAPLAEACNQSV
+556 FSAVPLAEACNLSAAEAWQQ
-570 AQAWATAAACMTAA
+570 AQACMGAAQ
-584 SQRPPAGEGTPL
+584 QRPAAGEGSPL
-596 DAHIRVMHG
+596 DAHIRVVHG
-605 AELIADNLE
+605 AELIADNSE

-621 DFEAWIRQHYQRE
+621 DFEAWIVDHYRRAS
-634 PAAAR
+634 AA

>member
-1 MSWHFTKK
+1 
-9 EWAPPWPP
+9 
-17 HNKREFMSSIAR
+17 MSSIAR
-29 NYLNQLNADY
+29 NYFNQLNADY
-39 LRVHRRKEDLFWSTY
+39 LQVHRCKEDLFWSTY
-54 MGISDDQAGFTA
+54 MGTSDDQPGFTA

-72 AFCADPARLPVLR
+72 AFCANPARLPELR
-85 EMLAQAEEE
+85 EMLAQAEQGD
-94 ELKRGLGGWIAF
+94 LKRGLQGWIAF

-119 LMDELVAAEADLFAR
+119 LMDQLVAAEAELFAR
-134 RKGLRLTLLD
+134 RKGLKLTLLD

-151 GSLPAASTALA
+151 GSLPAASTSLA
-162 ASSDEAVRQ
+162 ASPNEAVRQ
-171 SALTMFHTLEQWV
+171 SALAMFHNLEKWV
-184 VGNGFLEVVALRNRF
+184 VGNGFLEVVAIRNRF

-209 DYKVHKN
+209 DYKVRKN
-216 EQMSPEQLFAVLDDF
+216 EQMSPEQLFAILDDF
-231 IARTEQRVH
+231 IARTDGRLQ

-249 KGEAALLP
+249 KGAVALLP

-286 QSFRR
+286 ESFRR

-314 GFCHGPVPSFWQEG
+314 GFCHGPVPSFFQQG

-342 PAQVGSGWS
+342 PAQVGSGWN

-403 WLKGYARN
+403 WLKRYARN
-411 AAGEAIPDELIKGM
+411 AAGEPIPDELIKAM
-425 IEARQPFRAFN
+425 ISARQPFRAFN

-444 YFERDLYAMAES
+444 YFERDLYAMDEA

-468 RWERQILGGES
+468 QWERKIVGVES

-504 LMAVEQTRAYFLA
+504 LMAVEQTRAYFLG

-543 THDETLRSLTGEG
+543 SHDETLQSLTGEG
-556 FSAAPLAEACNQSV
+556 FSAVPLAEACNLSAAESWQQ
-570 AQAWATAAACMTAA
+570 AQACMAAAQ
-584 SQRPPAGEGTPL
+584 QRPAAGEGTPL
-596 DAHIRVMHG
+596 DAHIRVVHG
-605 AELIADNLE
+605 AELIADNSE

-621 DFEAWIRQHYQRE
+621 DFEAWITRRYFAGDVRE
-634 PAAAR
+634 EQSRAQ

>member
-1 MSWHFTKK
+1 
-9 EWAPPWPP
+9 
-17 HNKREFMSSIAR
+17 MSSIAR
-29 NYLNQLNADY
+29 EYFDQLNRDY
-39 LRVHRRKEDLFWSTY
+39 LQVHRRKEDLFWATY
-54 MGISDDQAGFTA
+54 MGTSDDQAGFTA

-72 AFCADPARLPVLR
+72 AFCANPERLPELR
-85 EMLAQAEEE
+85 KMHALAEDE
-94 ELKRGLGGWIAF
+94 ELKRGLAGWIAF
-106 FECNVIEDPAAAA
+106 FECNVIEEPAAAA
-119 LMDELVAAEADLFAR
+119 LMDKLVAAEADLFAR
-134 RKGLRLTLLD
+134 RKGLKLTLLD
-144 EQGQQVA
+144 EQGQQVV
-151 GSLPAASTALA
+151 GSLPAASTSLA
-162 ASSDEAVRQ
+162 ASSNEAVRQ
-171 SALTMFHTLEQWV
+171 SAIAMFHTLEQWV

-209 DYKVHKN
+209 AYKVRKN
-216 EQMSPEQLFAVLDDF
+216 EQMSPDQLFAILDDF
-231 IARTEQRVH
+231 IARTDARLQ
-240 QSLAELKAA
+240 QSLVELTAA
-249 KGEAALLP
+249 KGEAALLS
-257 HNLRYSVSGDVTRQL
+257 HNLRYFVSGDVTRQL

-279 RALKDWV
+279 RALRDWV
-286 QSFRR
+286 ESFRR

-314 GFCHGPVPSFWQEG
+314 GFCHGPVPSFFQQG
-328 EWVPAV
+328 EWIPAV

-342 PAQVGSGWS
+342 PAQVGSGWN

-403 WLKGYARN
+403 WLKRYARN
-411 AAGEAIPDELIKGM
+411 AAGEAIPDALIKEM

-444 YFERDLYAMAES
+444 YFERDLYAMDES
-456 ERTPEAVLALAR
+456 ERTPEVVLALAR
-468 RWERQILGGES
+468 KWERKILGVES

-504 LMAVEQTRAYFLA
+504 LMAVEQTRAYFLK

-556 FSAAPLAEACNQSV
+556 FSAVPLAEACNLSAAEAWQL
-570 AQAWATAAACMTAA
+570 AQACMVAAQ
-584 SQRPPAGEGTPL
+584 QRPAAGEGSPL
-596 DAHIRVMHG
+596 DAHIRVVHG
-605 AELIADNLE
+605 AELIADNSE

-621 DFEAWIRQHYQRE
+621 DFEAWILSHS
-634 PAAAR
+634 ARASVA

>member
-1 MSWHFTKK
+1 
-9 EWAPPWPP
+9 
-17 HNKREFMSSIAR
+17 MSSIAR
-29 NYLNQLNADY
+29 NYFNQLNADY
-39 LRVHRRKEDLFWSTY
+39 LQVHRRKEDLFWSTY
-54 MGISDDQAGFTA
+54 MGTSDDQAGFTA

-72 AFCADPARLPVLR
+72 AFCANPARLPELR
-85 EMLAQAEEE
+85 EMLAQADEDD
-94 ELKRGLGGWIAF
+94 LKSGLQGWIAF
-106 FECNVIEDPAAAA
+106 FECNVIEDPAASA
-119 LMDELVAAEADLFAR
+119 LMDELVAAEAALFAR
-134 RKGLRLTLLD
+134 RKGLKLTLLD

-151 GSLPAASTALA
+151 GSLPAASTSLA
-162 ASSDEAVRQ
+162 ASPNEAVRQ
-171 SALTMFHTLEQWV
+171 SALAMFHTLEQWV
-184 VGNGFLEVVALRNRF
+184 VGNGFLEVVAIRNRF

-209 DYKVHKN
+209 DYKVRKN
-216 EQMSPEQLFAVLDDF
+216 EQMSPEQLFAILDDF
-231 IARTEQRVH
+231 IARTDARLQ
-240 QSLAELKAA
+240 QSLEELKVA

-279 RALKDWV
+279 RALRDWV
-286 QSFRR
+286 ESFRR
-291 LGIQYRGATLT
+291 LGIQYRGAALT

-314 GFCHGPVPSFWQEG
+314 GFCHGPVPSFFQQG

-403 WLKGYARN
+403 WLKRYARN
-411 AAGEAIPDELIKGM
+411 AVGEAVPDALIKEM

-444 YFERDLYAMAES
+444 YFERDLYAMDEA

-468 RWERQILGGES
+468 QWERKIVGVES

-504 LMAVEQTRAYFLA
+504 LMAVEQTRAFFLK

-543 THDETLRSLTGEG
+543 SHDETLRSLTGEG
-556 FSAAPLAEACNQSV
+556 FSAVPLAEACNLSADEAWQQ
-570 AQAWATAAACMTAA
+570 AQACMAAAQ
-584 SQRPPAGEGTPL
+584 QRPVAGEGSPL
-596 DAHIRVMHG
+596 DAHIRVVHG
-605 AELIADNLE
+605 AELIADNSE

-621 DFEAWIRQHYQRE
+621 DFEAWITRCYFAGDVRE
-634 PAAAR
+634 ELSCVQ